1 MSDTATRS
9 YKWLIYVVVIA
20 ALFGIWFVLPVQEW
34 ITTFREWAEAQGST
48 GWFVFI
54 VIYAIATVVSFPAS
68 ILTIAAGVA
77 WGLKGFPIVLVG
89 ATIGATLAFLVARYI
104 LRSKVQKSIENKPR
118 LKAVERAVSEEGWKI
133 VGLMRLSPAIPFTLQ
148 NFFFGTT
155 SVGAIPYT
163 LATFFG
169 IMPGTLLYLWIAT
182 LGGEAAAGGD
192 SASTLKYVFFGVG
205 IIATI
210 IVTIIVGRKAKQKL
224 AEYGVEQAN
233 E

>member
-1 MSDTATRS
+1 MSESSKRS
-9 YKWLIYVVVIA
+9 YKWLLYVIAIA
-20 ALFGIWFVLPVQEW
+20 ALFGIWFVLPIKEW
-34 ITTFREWAEAQGST
+34 ITIFQGWAEAQGST
-48 GWFVFI
+48 GWIVFI

-68 ILTIAAGVA
+68 VLTVAAGVA

-104 LRSKVQKSIENKPR
+104 LRNKVQKSIQGKPR

-133 VGLMRLSPAIPFTLQ
+133 VGLMRLSPVIPFTLQ

-155 SVGAIPYT
+155 SVGVLPYT

-169 IMPGTLLYLWIAT
+169 IMPGTLLYLWIAS
-182 LGGEAAAGGD
+182 LGGQAAAGG
-192 SASTLKYVFFGVG
+192 SSVSILRYLFIGAG

-210 IVTIIVGRKAKQKL
+210 IVTVIIGRKAKQKL
-224 AEYGVEQAN
+224 AEYGVEEADA
-233 E
+233 